1 MQNANKET
9 SLFLEG
15 YLLVNKLS
23 EIIGNERYKERL
35 ALINEFV
42 PKLEAYFKEEGS
54 RGSTLDTAMRKVLE
68 CDEDKPTHT
77 SLIAMSCIMTSVLK
91 EVFSSPPPC
100 PSSPRKQLFIRQKA
114 VPPEKMKQL
123 I

>member
-23 EIIGNERYKERL
+23 EIIGNDRYKERL

-91 EVFSSPPPC
+91 EVFSNPPLAVLHQESN
-100 PSSPRKQLFIRQKA
+100 SS
-114 VPPEKMKQL
+114 
-123 I
+123 